1 MSESTLPTQNP
12 NRTIR
17 SAANDAGDSF
27 AESAN
32 ARVGESDAARATN
45 ADDRTAAVDAR
56 HGIGISDGVDS
67 RRPDETDAPRAA
79 GPTAHD
85 ATPAIRARAFT
96 FAYPV
101 PVAPDAPDAAPPCQ
115 SSIGPI
121 DWDVPQG
128 AFQLLVGTTGSGKTT
143 LLRNCKTAIAPHGS
157 TAGALEI
164 FGIPAENLTAQ
175 QSATLVGYVAQS
187 PENQIVCDTV
197 WHEIAFGLENL
208 GTPQNEMRRRVA
220 EVAHF
225 FDIEPWFRRQIS
237 ELSGGQKQI
246 VTLAGILAMKP
257 RILLLDEPTSQ
268 LDPVAEKTFLHA
280 LFRVNRELGITV
292 VVATHAPEAM
302 ADYATEAVCMEQGS
316 LRRVPV
322 NHFAAKPLEA
332 EVLRRAHQLSSS
344 PTGVPLPCI
353 ALNDAYYRY
362 DKSSDWVLRGLDLE
376 VLPGTIHALVGGNG
390 CGKSTLLKVIA
401 GVAPIERGR
410 VENSL
415 AQSQA
420 LLPQNPKAL
429 FVCDSVEEELCE
441 WQQACGYSD
450 ADVKRIAA
458 QFNLASRMAHHPYD
472 LSGGQQQL
480 LAFAKLL
487 LTRPKLLLLDEP
499 TKGLDSHTK
508 QSVARAL
515 FALARNGATIV
526 MATHDLPFAALI
538 SSSSTMLFDGE
549 NAATQPSA
557 DFFADNLFYRPVND
571 AFARRWANHQDG
583 EQ

>member
-17 SAANDAGDSF
+17 SAANDAGDTF

-32 ARVGESDAARATN
+32 ARVGESDAARAIN

-56 HGIGISDGVDS
+56 HGIAISDGVDS
-67 RRPDETDAPRAA
+67 RRPDETDTPRAA

-96 FAYPV
+96 FAYSAPG
-101 PVAPDAPDAAPPCQ
+101 APDAPAAAPSHQ
-115 SSIGPI
+115 SSIGSI

-164 FGIPAENLTAQ
+164 FGIPAEDLTAQ

-225 FDIEPWFRRQIS
+225 FGIEPWFRRQIS

-257 RILLLDEPTSQ
+257 RLLLLDEPTSQ

-302 ADYATEAVCMEQGS
+302 ADYATDAVCMEQGS
-316 LRRVPV
+316 LRLVPV
-322 NHFAAKPLEA
+322 DHFAAKPLEA
-332 EVLRRAHQLSSS
+332 EVLRRAHQPSSS
-344 PTGVPLPCI
+344 PTSVPLPCI

-410 VENSL
+410 VENGL

-429 FVCDSVEEELCE
+429 FVCDSVEEELRE

-472 LSGGQQQL
+472 LSGGQ
-480 LAFAKLL
+480 
-487 LTRPKLLLLDEP
+487 
-499 TKGLDSHTK
+499 
-508 QSVARAL
+508 
-515 FALARNGATIV
+515 
-526 MATHDLPFAALI
+526 
-538 SSSSTMLFDGE
+538 
-549 NAATQPSA
+549 
-557 DFFADNLFYRPVND
+557 
-571 AFARRWANHQDG
+571 
-583 EQ
+583 